1 MRRMLLSMFAELL
14 FALAAGAETAAAPEI
29 APQEIAAGVT
39 LLPGS
44 FEPERGPD
52 GNTIVFD
59 APDGLVVIDT
69 GRHGWQSDAILDL
82 ARARGRPIAAI
93 VNTHWHLDHSSGNG
107 RVQAAFPNAPVYAT
121 NAIDAV
127 LAPGGFL
134 SRNLEGARGML
145 AGDQLSPVQREE
157 VQIFIDTMAAAD
169 DLRPDVVIA
178 RDQRLRIAGRRFDVH
193 VTDGAVSAAD
203 IWLYDRRTRVV
214 VLGDLVTFPA
224 PFFETA
230 CPEAWRAALD
240 EVWATPFR
248 IAIPGHGAPMDWA
261 QFATYRQAFGAFLDC
276 VASDADASACA
287 SAWST
292 NIADFIAGDE
302 RAQIMAPQMA
312 AYYVD
317 FLRANG
323 GRSPDCAAASAT

>member
-1 MRRMLLSMFAELL
+1 
-14 FALAAGAETAAAPEI
+14 
-29 APQEIAAGVT
+29 
-39 LLPGS
+39 
-44 FEPERGPD
+44 
-52 GNTIVFD
+52 
-59 APDGLVVIDT
+59 
-69 GRHGWQSDAILDL
+69 L

-169 DLRPDVVIA
+169 HLRPDVVIA

-248 IAIPGHGAPMDWA
+248 IAIPGPGAPMDRA
-261 QFATYRQAFGAFLDC
+261 QFDTYRQAFGAFLDC

-317 FLRANG
+317 FLRANA
-323 GRSPDCAAASAT
+323 GRSPDCAAPSAT

>member
-1 MRRMLLSMFAELL
+1 MLLSMFAELL

-29 APQEIAAGVT
+29 APQEIVAGVT

-82 ARARGRPIAAI
+82 ARTRGRPIAAI

-248 IAIPGHGAPMDWA
+248 IAIPGHGAPMDRA
-261 QFATYRQAFGAFLDC
+261 QFDTYRQAFGAFLDC
-276 VASDADASACA
+276 VASDADASVCA

-323 GRSPDCAAASAT
+323 GRSPDCAAPSAT

>member
-1 MRRMLLSMFAELL
+1 MGRMLLSMFAELL
-14 FALAAGAETAAAPEI
+14 FALAVGAETTAAPEI
-29 APQEIAAGVT
+29 APQEIAGGVT

-44 FEPERGPD
+44 FQPERGPD

-69 GRHGWQSDAILDL
+69 GRHGWQSDAIVAF
-82 ARARGRPIAAI
+82 ARERRRPVAAI

-107 RVQAAFPNAPVYAT
+107 RVRAAFPQAPVYAT

-134 SRNLEGARGML
+134 VRNLADAQEML
-145 AGDQLSPVQREE
+145 AGDELSAVQREE
-157 VQIFIDTMAAAD
+157 VQIFLDTMAAAD
-169 DLRPDVVIA
+169 DLRPDVVID

-203 IWLYDRRTRVV
+203 IWLYDRRSRVV
-214 VLGDLVTFPA
+214 VLGDLVTLPA

-230 CPEAWRAALD
+230 CPQAWRAALD
-240 EVWATPFR
+240 DVWATPFR
-248 IAIPGHGAPMDWA
+248 IAIPGHGAPMDRA
-261 QFATYRQAFGAFLDC
+261 QFDTYRRAFGALVDC
-276 VASDADASACA
+276 VASDAEAAACA
-287 SAWST
+287 SAWSRD
-292 NIADFIAGDE
+292 IAAFIAGDA
-302 RAQIMAPQMA
+302 RAQRMAPQMA
-312 AYYVD
+312 AYYVS

-323 GRSPDCAAASAT
+323 GRSPDCAAPSPT

>member
-1 MRRMLLSMFAELL
+1 VRRMLLSMFAELL

-44 FEPERGPD
+44 FEPDRGPD

-82 ARARGRPIAAI
+82 ARTRGRPIAAI

-107 RVQAAFPNAPVYAT
+107 RVQAVFPNAPVYAT

-134 SRNLEGARGML
+134 SRNLEGARGMM

-248 IAIPGHGAPMDWA
+248 IAIPGHGAPMDRA
-261 QFATYRQAFGAFLDC
+261 QFDTYRQAFGAFLVC
-276 VASDADASACA
+276 VASDADASVCA

-323 GRSPDCAAASAT
+323 GRSPDCAAPSAT

>member
-1 MRRMLLSMFAELL
+1 MLLSMFAELL
-14 FALAAGAETAAAPEI
+14 FALAAGDQTAGAPEI
-29 APQEIAAGVT
+29 APQEIAAVVT

-44 FEPERGPD
+44 FLPERGPD
-52 GNTIVFD
+52 GNTIIFD

-69 GRHGWQSDAILDL
+69 GRHGWQSDAILAL
-82 ARARGRPIAAI
+82 ARERQRPVAAI

-107 RVQAAFPNAPVYAT
+107 RVQAVFPNAPVYAT
-121 NAIDAV
+121 NAIDGV

-134 SRNLEGARGML
+134 VRNLDGARGML
-145 AGDQLSPVQREE
+145 AGDELSAVQREE
-157 VQIFIDTMAAAD
+157 AQIFIDTMAASD
-169 DLRPDVVIA
+169 DLRPDVVID
-178 RDQRLRIAGRRFDVH
+178 RDQRLRIAGRRFDLR

-230 CPEAWRAALD
+230 CPDTWRAALD

-248 IAIPGHGAPMDWA
+248 IAIPGHGAPMDRA
-261 QFATYRQAFGAFLDC
+261 QFDTYRQAFGAFMDC
-276 VASDADASACA
+276 VSGDAEATACA

-292 NIADFIAGDE
+292 NIAAFIAGDE

-312 AYYVD
+312 AYYVG

-323 GRSPDCAAASAT
+323 GRSPDCARPSPT

>member
-1 MRRMLLSMFAELL
+1 MFADLL
-14 FALAAGAETAAAPEI
+14 FALAAGDQAAVAPEI

-44 FEPERGPD
+44 FLPERGPD
-52 GNTIVFD
+52 GNTIIFD

-69 GRHGWQSDAILDL
+69 GRHGWQSDAILAL
-82 ARARGRPIAAI
+82 AQARRRPVAAI

-107 RVQAAFPNAPVYAT
+107 RVQAVFPNAPVYAT
-121 NAIDAV
+121 NAIDGV

-134 SRNLEGARGML
+134 ARNLDGARGML
-145 AGDQLSPVQREE
+145 AGDQLSAVQREE
-157 VQIFIDTMAAAD
+157 VQIFIDTMAASD
-169 DLRPDVVIA
+169 DLRPDLVIDH
-178 RDQRLRIAGRRFDVH
+178 DQRARIAGRRFDLH

-230 CPEAWRAALD
+230 CPDAWRTALD
-240 EVWATPFR
+240 EVWTTPFR
-248 IAIPGHGAPMDWA
+248 IAIPGHGAPMDRA
-261 QFATYRQAFGAFLDC
+261 QFDTYRQAFGAFMDC
-276 VASDADASACA
+276 VTSDAEASACA
-287 SAWST
+287 SGWST
-292 NIADFIAGDE
+292 NIAAFIAGDE
-302 RAQIMAPQMA
+302 RAQRMAPQMA
-312 AYYVD
+312 EYYVG

-323 GRSPDCAAASAT
+323 GRSPDCAAPSPT

>member
-1 MRRMLLSMFAELL
+1 MFAELL
-14 FALAAGAETAAAPEI
+14 FALAAGDQIAAAPEI
-29 APQEIAAGVT
+29 APQEIVGGVT

-52 GNTIVFD
+52 GNTIIFD

-69 GRHGWQSDAILDL
+69 GRHRWQSDAILAF
-82 ARARGRPIAAI
+82 ARERRRPVAAI

-134 SRNLEGARGML
+134 NRNLDGARGML
-145 AGDQLSPVQREE
+145 AGDQLSAVQREE
-157 VQIFIDTMAAAD
+157 VQIFIDTMAASD

-178 RDQRLRIAGRRFDVH
+178 RDQRLRIAGRRFELH

-203 IWLYDRRTRVV
+203 IWLYDRRTHVV

-230 CPEAWRAALD
+230 CPDAWRAALD

-248 IAIPGHGAPMDWA
+248 IAIPGHGAPMDRA
-261 QFATYRQAFGAFLDC
+261 QFDAYRQAFGAFLDC
-276 VASDADASACA
+276 VASDADASVCA

-292 NIADFIAGDE
+292 SIADFIAGDE
-302 RAQIMAPQMA
+302 RAPIMAPQMA